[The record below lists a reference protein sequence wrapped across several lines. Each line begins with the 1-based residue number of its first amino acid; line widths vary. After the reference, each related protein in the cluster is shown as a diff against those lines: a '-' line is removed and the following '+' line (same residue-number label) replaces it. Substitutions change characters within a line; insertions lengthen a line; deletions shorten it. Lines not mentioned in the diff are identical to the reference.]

1 MLRVCETSCGR
12 MQLIVSQS
20 NGYVYFLSQDLMIYR
35 ETLLTKED
43 LQPNSSCLYS
53 DASVTL
59 FYFYYLLS
67 MMYQRVYSSYD
78 GTICLEKFY

>member
-67 MMYQRVYSSYD
+67 MMYQRV
-78 GTICLEKFY
+78 LQ